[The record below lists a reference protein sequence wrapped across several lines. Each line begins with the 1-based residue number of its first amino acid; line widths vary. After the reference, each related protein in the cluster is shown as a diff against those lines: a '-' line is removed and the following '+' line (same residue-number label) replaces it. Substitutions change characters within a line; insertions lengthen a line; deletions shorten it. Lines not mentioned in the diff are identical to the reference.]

1 MANYKRSGG
10 NGIALKIYAAITSI
24 LVAASAVVMGVGFGT
39 GRFQVAPDEPV
50 QEQPGEDEA
59 GGAVIGEG
67 EESGI
72 SLASALIDP
81 ADYADYGVNALAETA
96 GTITATITPSNAT
109 YKTLDWSVAWADA
122 SSSWATGK
130 TVTDYFTVTPS
141 SDGATTAT
149 WQCLQNF
156 GEPILVTATSQ
167 SNPDVSGTLQVD
179 YVKRVSSVN
188 ASMPGV
194 DNFTSETSY
203 TLTPTPVYTD
213 GTLQGEFSVTDATID
228 LTDGFVEAIRDEMGM
243 YGSRFSLTEEPINF
257 AFDSEALTVE
267 LDLTYPNNEFITP
280 TGSGLVTDL
289 IPQQFDVAFAAC
301 AASYESTQAV
311 LTFDYTYTYDSETY
325 SSGTFTV
332 NVMFNAS
339 TLTVGVTGINLGPN
353 FYV

>member
-1 MANYKRSGG
+1 MANNKRGGG
-10 NGIALKIYAAITSI
+10 NGIALKIYAAIMSI

-50 QEQPGEDEA
+50 QEQPDEEA

-67 EESGI
+67 EENGI
-72 SLASALIDP
+72 SMMSTLIDP

-109 YKTLDWSVAWADA
+109 YKSLDWSVAWANA

-141 SDGATTAT
+141 SDGATTAN
-149 WQCLQNF
+149 WQCLKGF
-156 GEPILVTATSQ
+156 GEPIIVTATSQ

-267 LDLTYPNNEFITP
+267 LDLTNPNYEFITP
-280 TGSGLVTDL
+280 TGSGLVADL

-339 TLTVGVTGINLGPN
+339 TLAVGVTAIDLGED